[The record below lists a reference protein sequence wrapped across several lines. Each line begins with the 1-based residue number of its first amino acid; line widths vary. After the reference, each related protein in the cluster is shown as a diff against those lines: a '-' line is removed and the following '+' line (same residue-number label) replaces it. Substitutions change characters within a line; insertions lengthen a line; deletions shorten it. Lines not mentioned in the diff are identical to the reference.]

1 MVAFSREIAKRVSWF
16 TMVFTTAFPY
26 PALAQSSDLQITP
39 EYAYKEPFAGF
50 SARCPQ
56 QIIYRS
62 TLSISLATY
71 NADGDALIVLDHSLQ
86 YPAQR
91 YEHNFLASHECAH
104 HLLGDTSPAGTHAR
118 RTIRGAISE
127 QELRADCWAAEFMG
141 TLGRDQDV
149 KRMAEELYRRGRVS
163 AGGGYPS
170 GYDRAVTVQR
180 CWQKG
185 RRSGSPEPDLGGDQD

>member
-1 MVAFSREIAKRVSWF
+1 MVVFSREIAKRVSQF
-16 TMVFTTAFPY
+16 CMVYVTAFPH
-26 PALAQSSDLQITP
+26 PALTQSSDLQITP
-39 EYAYKEPFAGF
+39 EYAYAEPFAGF

-86 YPAQR
+86 FPAQR
-91 YEHNFLASHECAH
+91 FEHNFLASHECAH
-104 HLLGDTSPAGTHAR
+104 HQLGDTLPAGIHAR
-118 RTIRGAISE
+118 QTIPGAISQ

-141 TLGRDQDV
+141 VLGRDQDI
-149 KRMAEELYRRGRVS
+149 KRMAEGLYRRGRVS

-185 RRSGSPEPDLGGDQD
+185 RNGRYPIADMK

>member
-1 MVAFSREIAKRVSWF
+1 MAFSREKAKRVF
-16 TMVFTTAFPY
+16 HACVVVVVAFPFSTF
-26 PALAQSSDLQITP
+26 AQSSDLKITP
-39 EYAYKEPFAGF
+39 EYAYSEPFDGF

-62 TLSISLATY
+62 TLSISLATHSS
-71 NADGDALIVLDHSLQ
+71 DGDPLIVLDHSLQ
-86 YPAQR
+86 FPAQR

-104 HLLGDTSPAGTHAR
+104 HLLGDTLPAGIHAR

-141 TLGRDQDV
+141 TLGRDQDI
-149 KRMAEELYRRGRVS
+149 KRMAEGLYRRGRLS

-185 RRSGSPEPDLGGDQD
+185 RHRGLPQPDLGGDQD